1 MAITAH
7 EAYVVMAG
15 VHDAMPKT
23 GERHQARWV
32 RDKLLIA
39 WALHHPERIAE
50 FFRATWKDDNTG
62 HIRRQPDGFWTYQ
75 NPALSAEATARNKY
89 RLAQP
94 VTDVLPVYVEH
105 ARPLLLKP
113 EDDTHAGHALQP
125 HSGQAGQ
132 HPQDPPR
139 SGGVLLGA
147 QGVAAVM

>member
-15 VHDAMPKT
+15 VHHAMPKT

-50 FFRATWKDDNTG
+50 FFRATWKADNTG

-75 NPALSAEATARNKY
+75 NPALSSEAAARNKY
-89 RLAQP
+89 KLAPP
-94 VTDVLPVYVEH
+94 VTDMLPVYVEH

-113 EDDTHAGHALQP
+113 EDDT
-125 HSGQAGQ
+125 
-132 HPQDPPR
+132 
-139 SGGVLLGA
+139 LLGMPSNHI
-147 QGVAAVM
+147 QVRLGNILKTHLGREVSYSELRELRL